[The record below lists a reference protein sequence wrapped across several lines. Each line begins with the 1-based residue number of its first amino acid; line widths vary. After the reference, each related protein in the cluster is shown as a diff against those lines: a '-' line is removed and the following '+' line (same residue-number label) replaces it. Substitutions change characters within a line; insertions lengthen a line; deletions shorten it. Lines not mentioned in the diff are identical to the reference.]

1 MMNSTQRMLQKSST
15 VIALGAAV
23 TLLTA
28 CSFSSTPNYYTLAST
43 VKMLPGSSI
52 RSIEVLPVG
61 LPDRLDRT
69 QLIVQDDAGK
79 SKILDLQRWTS
90 ALSSELRDGLSSN
103 LQQRLG
109 AVDRYHSGMVTT
121 QPTYRIAADFAHFD
135 ISGSRVI
142 DGKSVSNSIDVS
154 VTWSVKRVEVAGT
167 SIDRQI
173 ACRMD
178 FNTAVDRTMGSGV
191 NAIVIASRQSL
202 DKVSAAVASS
212 ILAFDQGK
220 PSTDVICS

>member
-1 MMNSTQRMLQKSST
+1 MMYLNHSLLQRS
-15 VIALGAAV
+15 IAVLSIGAV
-23 TLLTA
+23 LLLTA
-28 CSFSSTPNYYTLAST
+28 CSFSSTPTYYTLAST
-43 VKMLPGSSI
+43 AKALPGSTI

-69 QLIVQDDAGK
+69 QLILQDDSGK

-135 ISGSRVI
+135 ILGQRLV

-154 VTWSVKRVEVAGT
+154 VTWSIKKVEIT
-167 SIDRQI
+167 DTNPDRQI

-178 FNTAVDRTMGSGV
+178 FNTPVDSSFGTGV

-202 DKVSAAVASS
+202 DRVSAAVASS
-212 ILAFDQGK
+212 ILAFDHGT
-220 PSTDVICS
+220 PSTDVVCS